1 MEWSNLQVTR
11 MLIYPYIKLAFNTST
26 SLLKTVLPV
35 LCSLSACQM
44 LDLVKLHLGGASSR
58 WSGA

>member
-1 MEWSNLQVTR
+1 